1 MYIVIVLINIKK
13 KKIFM
18 FKKKKFILK
27 KKVKKIGKPINIHI
41 NK

>member
-1 MYIVIVLINIKK
+1 MKK

-18 FKKKKFILK
+18 FEKKKFILK
-27 KKVKKIGKPINIHI
+27 KKVKNIGKPINIHI